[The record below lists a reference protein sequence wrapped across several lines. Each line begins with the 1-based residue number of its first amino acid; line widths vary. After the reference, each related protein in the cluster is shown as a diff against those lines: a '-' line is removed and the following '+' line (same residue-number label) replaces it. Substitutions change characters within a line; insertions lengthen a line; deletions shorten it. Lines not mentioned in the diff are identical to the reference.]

1 MFANLCLKTDELIM
15 LSMFAFNKGAFSAGI
30 HSMSNNP
37 ASLFSIVL
45 EKYVFDRYSN
55 AFWKAGLDYIYYL
68 ALKNSFSNSSSKPKP
83 EEKQMDICISQQSIC
98 IKNIQEKAAQK
109 Y

>member
-45 EKYVFDRYSN
+45 EKYVFDR
-55 AFWKAGLDYIYYL
+55 
-68 ALKNSFSNSSSKPKP
+68 
-83 EEKQMDICISQQSIC
+83 
-98 IKNIQEKAAQK
+98 
-109 Y
+109 